1 MLSEVSVGWPVHRMS
16 AVDRSILRLALYEM
30 LFVDDVPPEVAVNEA
45 VELAKGFSGEE
56 APGFRG
62 GGLARRR
69 AENAGQGWAWRA
81 GLAGRKG
88 QIRWDAHRRA
98 FEEYLHGL
106 NFTVEPRLSGLE
118 EAMRYSMLAGG
129 KRVRPTLCMETAWI
143 FGAEPA
149 HVLPSAAAIEL
160 IHTYSL
166 IHDDLPAMDDDDYRR
181 GRPTAHKKF
190 GEAMAILAGDAFFGE
205 ALTLI
210 TVHQKGSCEEILEVV
225 RELADSTGVNGM
237 VGGQVMD
244 MDQTGLGRGD
254 RARDAVHDPR
264 VQDRRPDQILGP
276 YRGDTG
282 RGQRRRN
289 RPPSRSTPRQL
300 GLCFQ
305 IVDDVLNATSTR
317 EELGKSAGSD
327 AEQGK
332 ATFAGVFGLEGAR
345 READGA
351 AREGHHRAL

>member
-1 MLSEVSVGWPVHRMS
+1 MAGGASPTRGQ
-16 AVDRSILRLALYEM
+16 LRWE
-30 LFVDDVPPEVAVNEA
+30 
-45 VELAKGFSGEE
+45 G
-56 APGFRG
+56 
-62 GGLARRR
+62 
-69 AENAGQGWAWRA
+69 
-81 GLAGRKG
+81 
-88 QIRWDAHRRA
+88 HRRA
-98 FEEYLHGL
+98 FEEYLGGL
-106 NFTVEPRLSGLE
+106 RFTEEPRLSGLE
-118 EAMRYSMLAGG
+118 EAMKYSLLAGG
-129 KRVRPTLCMETAWI
+129 KRVRPALCMETAWI
-143 FGAEPA
+143 FGAEPS

-181 GRPTAHKKF
+181 GRPTAHKEF

-210 TVHQKGSCEEILEVV
+210 TVHQRGGCEQILEVV

-244 MDQTGLGRGD
+244 MDQTG
-254 RARDAVHDPR
+254 RAETTDPETLYMIHAYKTGALIKSSARIGAILAGATDDEQAAVSE
-264 VQDRRPDQILGP
+264 
-276 YRGDTG
+276 YA
-282 RGQRRRN
+282 
-289 RPPSRSTPRQL
+289 SQL

-332 ATFAGVFGLEGAR
+332 ATFVGVFDLEDATK
-345 READGA
+345 EADGA
-351 AREGHHRAL
+351 AERALAALLRVDGDTSGLQELAYFVRHRES

>member
-1 MLSEVSVGWPVHRMS
+1 MASGASPTHS
-16 AVDRSILRLALYEM
+16 QLRWE
-30 LFVDDVPPEVAVNEA
+30 
-45 VELAKGFSGEE
+45 G
-56 APGFRG
+56 
-62 GGLARRR
+62 
-69 AENAGQGWAWRA
+69 
-81 GLAGRKG
+81 
-88 QIRWDAHRRA
+88 HRRA
-98 FEEYLHGL
+98 FEDYLRKL
-106 NFTVEPRLSGLE
+106 RFTTQARLGRLE

-129 KRVRPTLCMETAWI
+129 KRVRPALCMETAWI
-143 FGAEPA
+143 FGAEPS
-149 HVLPSAAAIEL
+149 HVLSSAAAIEL

-166 IHDDLPAMDDDDYRR
+166 VHDDLPAMDDDDYRR
-181 GRPTAHKKF
+181 GRPTAHKEF

-210 TVHQKGSCEEILEVV
+210 TVHQKGSCEQILDVV
-225 RELADSTGVNGM
+225 RELAGSTGVNGM

-244 MDQTGLGRGD
+244 MDQTG
-254 RARDAVHDPR
+254 RAEATDPETLYMIHEYKTGALIKSSARIGAILAGATGEEQAAVSE
-264 VQDRRPDQILGP
+264 
-276 YRGDTG
+276 YAA
-282 RGQRRRN
+282 
-289 RPPSRSTPRQL
+289 QL

-351 AREGHHRAL
+351 AKRALAALSRVDGDTSGLQELAYFVRHRES

>member
-1 MLSEVSVGWPVHRMS
+1 MDSET
-16 AVDRSILRLALYEM
+16 RSQ
-30 LFVDDVPPEVAVNEA
+30 V
-45 VELAKGFSGEE
+45 
-56 APGFRG
+56 
-62 GGLARRR
+62 
-69 AENAGQGWAWRA
+69 
-81 GLAGRKG
+81 
-88 QIRWDAHRRA
+88 RWEAHRRV
-98 FEEYLHGL
+98 FEEYLNGL
-106 NFTVEPRLSGLE
+106 RFTEEPRLEGLE
-118 EAMRYSMLAGG
+118 GAMRYSMLAGG
-129 KRVRPTLCMETAWI
+129 KRVRPTLCMEVAWI
-143 FGAEPA
+143 FGVEPSR
-149 HVLPSAAAIEL
+149 VLPSAAAIEL

-210 TVHQKGSCEEILEVV
+210 TVHQGGSCEQVLDVV

-237 VGGQVMD
+237 VGGQILD
-244 MDQTGLGRGD
+244 MDQTGRGEVTD
-254 RARDAVHDPR
+254 PETLYMIHKYKTGALIKSSARIGAILAGASGEEQAAVSE
-264 VQDRRPDQILGP
+264 
-276 YRGDTG
+276 YA
-282 RGQRRRN
+282 
-289 RPPSRSTPRQL
+289 SEL

-332 ATFAGVFGLEGAR
+332 ATFVGVFGLDGAK

-351 AREGHHRAL
+351 VKRALGALSLVDGDTSGLRELAYFVRHRES